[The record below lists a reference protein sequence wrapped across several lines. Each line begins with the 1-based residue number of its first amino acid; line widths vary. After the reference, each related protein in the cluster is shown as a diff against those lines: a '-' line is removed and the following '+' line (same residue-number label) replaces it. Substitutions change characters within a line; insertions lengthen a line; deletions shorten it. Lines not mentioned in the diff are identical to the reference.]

1 MSKGSCKREREAD
14 QRAGSAT
21 APRALVRT
29 QPNRAQPWARRSA
42 FVIYSPVRWRG
53 GGVKLRLCL
62 GGVMSQTI
70 HALPG
75 LGRSTDFG
83 G

>member
-42 FVIYSPVRWRG
+42 FVIYFSGEMEGWGCKIKVMPR
-53 GGVKLRLCL
+53 
-62 GGVMSQTI
+62 GVMSQTI